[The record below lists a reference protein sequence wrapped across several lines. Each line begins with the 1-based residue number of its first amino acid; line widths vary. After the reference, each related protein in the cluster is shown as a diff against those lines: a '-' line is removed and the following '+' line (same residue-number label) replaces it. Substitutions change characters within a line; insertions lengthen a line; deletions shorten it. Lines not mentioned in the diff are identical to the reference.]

1 MQQIEEIILLVEKI
15 ILLVEKIILLVS
27 LLDLEGI
34 IIGFADVAWGP
45 WLLVLLL
52 GGGAFFLCYS
62 RFLPFRFIRHAI
74 DILRGKFDD
83 PSDPG
88 DISHFAALSSALAAT
103 IGVGNIAGVAVAV
116 TTGGPGAIFWMWLSA
131 VVGMA
136 TKFFTCTLAIMYR
149 GTDSRGTTQGGPMYT
164 IVEGLGKK
172 WRPLGVFFCVVALIG
187 ALPAFQV
194 NQLVQILRDV
204 IFVPNGW
211 GGESH
216 FTFNLVAGI
225 IIAGSV
231 ALIIFG
237 GILRIG
243 TVASKLVP
251 GMLLL
256 YMAAAVW
263 ILGVNYANIPKCL
276 WLIITDAF
284 SGKAVAGGAIGAV
297 ITIGIRGIGPI
308 RFYPSAIGAVIM
320 TGIRRAAYS
329 NEAGIGTAALAH
341 GAAKTTEPVREGLIA
356 MLGPAIDTLVI
367 CTITALI
374 ILTTGVWQSTELNS
388 EADSTVIGITLTA
401 MAFGKAM
408 PGIGPYLLTL
418 CAVCFSTSTMFA
430 YSYYGAKCMGFLIG
444 AERQHIYN
452 YFYVAMLVVAAVIS
466 LDTAI
471 SLIDG
476 AFALM
481 AIPTMISTLRLAPK
495 VMQATRTYFDQYK
508 DIIKS

>member
-1 MQQIEEIILLVEKI
+1 MQQIEK
-15 ILLVEKIILLVS
+15 
-27 LLDLEGI
+27 I

-62 RFLPFRFIRHAI
+62 RFLPFRFIRHGV
-74 DILRGKFDD
+74 DILRGKYDD

-116 TTGGPGAIFWMWLSA
+116 TVGGPGAIFWMWLSA

-136 TKFFTCTLAIMYR
+136 TKYFTCTLAIMYR
-149 GTDSRGTTQGGPMYT
+149 GTDSRGTTQGGPMYA

-172 WRPLGVFFCVVALIG
+172 WKPLGAFFCVAALIG

-204 IFVPNGW
+204 VFIPNGW
-211 GGESH
+211 IGESH
-216 FTFNLVAGI
+216 FTFNLIAGI
-225 IIAGSV
+225 IIAGLV

-251 GMLLL
+251 GMLIL
-256 YMAAAVW
+256 YLAAAVW
-263 ILGVNYANIPKCL
+263 ILIVNYANIPKSL

-284 SGKAVAGGAIGAV
+284 SGDAVAGG
-297 ITIGIRGIGPI
+297 
-308 RFYPSAIGAVIM
+308 AIGAVIM
-320 TGIRRAAYS
+320 TGIRRAAFS

-356 MLGPAIDTLVI
+356 MLGPAIDTLIV

-374 ILTTGVWQSTELNS
+374 ILTSGVWQTTEAN
-388 EADSTVIGITLTA
+388 GITLTV
-401 MAFGKAM
+401 MAFNKAM

-418 CAVCFSTSTMFA
+418 CVICFSTSTMFA

-452 YFYVAMLVVAAVIS
+452 YFYVALMVVAAVVS
-466 LDTAI
+466 LDAAI

-481 AIPTMISTLRLAPK
+481 AIPTMISTILLAPK

-508 DIIKS
+508 DIVRS

>member
-1 MQQIEEIILLVEKI
+1 MQQIEK
-15 ILLVEKIILLVS
+15 
-27 LLDLEGI
+27 I

-45 WLLVLLL
+45 WLLVLLI

-62 RFLPFRFIRHAI
+62 RFLPFRFFKHAVN
-74 DILRGKFDD
+74 ILRGKYDD
-83 PSDPG
+83 PNDPG

-116 TTGGPGAIFWMWLSA
+116 KVGGPGAIFWMWLSA

-136 TKFFTCTLAIMYR
+136 TKFFTCSLAVMYR
-149 GTDSRGTTQGGPMYT
+149 GTDSRGATQGGPMYT
-164 IVEGLGKK
+164 IVEGLGRK
-172 WRPLGVFFCVVALIG
+172 WKPLAAFFCVAALIG

-211 GGESH
+211 VGESH
-216 FTFNLVAGI
+216 FTFDLIAGI
-225 IIAGSV
+225 VIAGSV

-237 GILRIG
+237 GIIRIG
-243 TVASKLVP
+243 TVASRLVP
-251 GMLLL
+251 GMLIL

-263 ILGVNYANIPKCL
+263 ILAMNYANIPKSL

-284 SGKAVAGGAIGAV
+284 SGQAVAGG
-297 ITIGIRGIGPI
+297 
-308 RFYPSAIGAVIM
+308 AIGAVIM

-356 MLGPAIDTLVI
+356 MLGPAIDTLIV

-374 ILTTGVWQSTELNS
+374 ILTTGVWESA
-388 EADSTVIGITLTA
+388 EANGITLTV
-401 MAFGKAM
+401 MAFNKAM

-418 CAVCFSTSTMFA
+418 CVLCFSTSTMFA

-452 YFYVAMLVVAAVIS
+452 YFYVALMVVAAVVS
-466 LDTAI
+466 LDAAI
-471 SLIDG
+471 GLIDG

-481 AIPTMISTLRLAPK
+481 AIPTMISTLLLAPR
-495 VMQATRTYFDQYK
+495 VMRATRTYFTEYR

>member
-1 MQQIEEIILLVEKI
+1 MQQIEKIL
-15 ILLVEKIILLVS
+15 
-27 LLDLEGI
+27 
-34 IIGFADVAWGP
+34 IGFGNVTWGP
-45 WLLVLLL
+45 WLLVLLI

-62 RFLPFRFIRHAI
+62 RFLPFRFIGHAI
-74 DILRGKFDD
+74 NILRGKYDD

-116 TTGGPGAIFWMWLSA
+116 TVGGPGAIFWMWLSA
-131 VVGMA
+131 IVGMA
-136 TKFFTCTLAIMYR
+136 TKFFTCSLAIMYR
-149 GTDSRGTTQGGPMYT
+149 GTDSRGDPQGGPMYA
-164 IVEGLGKK
+164 IVEGLGQK
-172 WRPLGVFFCVVALIG
+172 WKPLGMFFCIAALIG

-194 NQLVQILRDV
+194 NQLVQIIRDV

-211 GGESH
+211 VGESH
-216 FTFNLVAGI
+216 FTFDLIAGI

-251 GMLLL
+251 GMLIL

-263 ILGVNYANIPKCL
+263 ILAINYASIPKCL

-284 SGKAVAGGAIGAV
+284 SGQAVAGG
-297 ITIGIRGIGPI
+297 
-308 RFYPSAIGAVIM
+308 AIGAVIM

-356 MLGPAIDTLVI
+356 MLGPAIDTLIV

-374 ILTTGVWQSTELNS
+374 ILTSGVWQSD
-388 EADSTVIGITLTA
+388 EASGITMTV
-401 MAFGKAM
+401 MAFDQAM

-418 CAVCFSTSTMFA
+418 CVLCFSTSTMFA

-452 YFYVAMLVVAAVIS
+452 YFYVALMVVAAVVS
-466 LDTAI
+466 LDAAI
-471 SLIDG
+471 GLIDG

-481 AIPTMISTLRLAPK
+481 AIPTMISTLLLAPK
-495 VMQATRTYFDQYK
+495 VMQATRTYFDRYK
-508 DIIKS
+508 DIIRS

>member
-1 MQQIEEIILLVEKI
+1 MQQIEKIL
-15 ILLVEKIILLVS
+15 
-27 LLDLEGI
+27 
-34 IIGFADVAWGP
+34 IGFGNVTWGP

-62 RFLPFRFIRHAI
+62 RFLPFRYIRHAI
-74 DILRGKFDD
+74 NILRGKYDD

-116 TTGGPGAIFWMWLSA
+116 TVGGPGAIFWMWLSA
-131 VVGMA
+131 IVGMA
-136 TKFFTCTLAIMYR
+136 TKFFTCSLAIMYR
-149 GTDSRGTTQGGPMYT
+149 GTDSRGDPQGGPMYA

-172 WRPLGVFFCVVALIG
+172 WKPLGVFFCVAALIG

-194 NQLVQILRDV
+194 NQLVQIIRDV

-211 GGESH
+211 VGESH
-216 FTFNLVAGI
+216 FTFDLIAGI

-251 GMLLL
+251 GMLIL
-256 YMAAAVW
+256 YMAAAAW
-263 ILGVNYANIPKCL
+263 ILAVNYASIPKCL

-284 SGKAVAGGAIGAV
+284 SGQAVAGGAIGAV
-297 ITIGIRGIGPI
+297 I
-308 RFYPSAIGAVIM
+308 M
-320 TGIRRAAYS
+320 TGVRRAAYS

-356 MLGPAIDTLVI
+356 MLGPAIDTLIV

-374 ILTTGVWQSTELNS
+374 ILTTGVWQSS
-388 EADSTVIGITLTA
+388 EANGITLTV
-401 MAFGKAM
+401 MAFNKAM

-418 CAVCFSTSTMFA
+418 CVVCFSTSTMFA

-452 YFYVAMLVVAAVIS
+452 YFYVALMVVAAVVS
-466 LDTAI
+466 LDAAI
-471 SLIDG
+471 GLIDG

-481 AIPTMISTLRLAPK
+481 AIPTMISTLLLAPK
-495 VMQATRTYFDQYK
+495 VMQATRTYFDRYS
-508 DIIKS
+508 DIVRS

>member
-1 MQQIEEIILLVEKI
+1 MQQIEK
-15 ILLVEKIILLVS
+15 
-27 LLDLEGI
+27 I

-74 DILRGKFDD
+74 HILRGKYDD

-116 TTGGPGAIFWMWLSA
+116 TVGGPGAIFWMWLSA

-136 TKFFTCTLAIMYR
+136 TKYFTCTLAIMYR
-149 GTDSRGTTQGGPMYT
+149 GTDSRGTTQGGPMYA

-172 WRPLGVFFCVVALIG
+172 WKPLGAFFCVAALIG

-204 IFVPNGW
+204 VFIPNGW
-211 GGESH
+211 IGESH
-216 FTFNLVAGI
+216 FTFNLIAGI
-225 IIAGSV
+225 IIAGLV

-251 GMLLL
+251 GMLIL
-256 YMAAAVW
+256 YLAAAVW
-263 ILGVNYANIPKCL
+263 ILIVNYANIPKSL

-284 SGKAVAGGAIGAV
+284 SGQAVTGG
-297 ITIGIRGIGPI
+297 
-308 RFYPSAIGAVIM
+308 AIGAVIM

-356 MLGPAIDTLVI
+356 MLGPAIDTLIV

-374 ILTTGVWQSTELNS
+374 ILTSGVWQTTEAN
-388 EADSTVIGITLTA
+388 GITLTV
-401 MAFGKAM
+401 MAFNKAM

-418 CAVCFSTSTMFA
+418 CVICFSTSTMFA

-452 YFYVAMLVVAAVIS
+452 YFYVALMVVAAVVS
-466 LDTAI
+466 LDAAI

-481 AIPTMISTLRLAPK
+481 AIPTMISTLLLAPK

-508 DIIKS
+508 DAIES

>member
-1 MQQIEEIILLVEKI
+1 MQQLEKI
-15 ILLVEKIILLVS
+15 LIDFGNVT
-27 LLDLEGI
+27 
-34 IIGFADVAWGP
+34 WGP

-62 RFLPFRFIRHAI
+62 RFLPFRYIRHAV
-74 DILRGKFDD
+74 DILRGKYDD

-116 TTGGPGAIFWMWLSA
+116 KVGGPGAIFWMWLSA

-149 GTDSRGTTQGGPMYT
+149 GTDSRGTPQGGPMYS
-164 IVEGLGKK
+164 IVEGLGQK
-172 WRPLGVFFCVVALIG
+172 WRPLGTFFCVAALIG

-194 NQLVQILRDV
+194 NQLVQIVRDV

-211 GGESH
+211 VGESH
-216 FTFNLVAGI
+216 FTFDLIAGI

-243 TVASKLVP
+243 TVASRLVP
-251 GMLLL
+251 GMLVL

-263 ILGVNYANIPKCL
+263 ILAVNYANIPKCL

-284 SGKAVAGGAIGAV
+284 SGQAVAGG
-297 ITIGIRGIGPI
+297 
-308 RFYPSAIGAVIM
+308 AIGAVIM

-356 MLGPAIDTLVI
+356 MLGPAIDTLIV
-367 CTITALI
+367 CTVTALI
-374 ILTTGVWQSTELNS
+374 ILTSGVWQSTEAN
-388 EADSTVIGITLTA
+388 GITLTV
-401 MAFGKAM
+401 MAFNKAM

-418 CAVCFSTSTMFA
+418 CVLCFSTSTMFT

-452 YFYVAMLVVAAVIS
+452 YFYVALMVVAAVVS
-466 LDTAI
+466 LDAAI

-481 AIPTMISTLRLAPK
+481 AIPTMISTILLAPK
-495 VMQATRTYFDQYK
+495 VMQATRTYLDQYK
-508 DIIKS
+508 NIIKP

>member
-1 MQQIEEIILLVEKI
+1 MQWIEKI
-15 ILLVEKIILLVS
+15 L
-27 LLDLEGI
+27 
-34 IIGFADVAWGP
+34 IGFGDVTWGP

-62 RFLPFRFIRHAI
+62 RFLPFRYIRHAI
-74 DILRGKFDD
+74 NILRGKYDD

-116 TTGGPGAIFWMWLSA
+116 TVGGPGAIFWMWLSA
-131 VVGMA
+131 IVGMA
-136 TKFFTCTLAIMYR
+136 TKFFTCSLAIMYR
-149 GTDSRGTTQGGPMYT
+149 GTDSRGDPQGGPMYA

-172 WRPLGVFFCVVALIG
+172 WRPLGVFFCVAALVG

-194 NQLVQILRDV
+194 NQLVQIIRDV

-211 GGESH
+211 VGESH
-216 FTFNLVAGI
+216 FAFDLIAGI

-251 GMLLL
+251 GMLIL
-256 YMAAAVW
+256 YMAAAAW
-263 ILGVNYANIPKCL
+263 ILAVNYASIPKCL

-284 SGKAVAGGAIGAV
+284 SGQAVAGGAIGAV
-297 ITIGIRGIGPI
+297 I
-308 RFYPSAIGAVIM
+308 M
-320 TGIRRAAYS
+320 TGVRRAAYS

-356 MLGPAIDTLVI
+356 MLGPAIDTLIV

-374 ILTTGVWQSTELNS
+374 ILTTGVWQSS
-388 EADSTVIGITLTA
+388 EANGITLTV
-401 MAFGKAM
+401 MAFNKAM

-418 CAVCFSTSTMFA
+418 CVVCFSTSTMFA

-452 YFYVAMLVVAAVIS
+452 YFYVALMVVAAVVS
-466 LDTAI
+466 LDAAI
-471 SLIDG
+471 GLIDG

-481 AIPTMISTLRLAPK
+481 AIPTMISTLLLAPK
-495 VMQATRTYFDQYK
+495 VMAATRTYFDQYK

>member
-1 MQQIEEIILLVEKI
+1 MQQIEK
-15 ILLVEKIILLVS
+15 
-27 LLDLEGI
+27 I
-34 IIGFADVAWGP
+34 IIGFADVTWGP

-74 DILRGKFDD
+74 DILRGKYDD
-83 PSDPG
+83 AGDPG

-116 TTGGPGAIFWMWLSA
+116 KVGGPGAIFWMWLSA

-149 GTDSRGTTQGGPMYT
+149 GTDSRGTVQGGPMYA
-164 IVEGLGKK
+164 IVEGLGQK
-172 WRPLGVFFCVVALIG
+172 WKPLGAFFCVAALIG

-211 GGESH
+211 VGESH
-216 FTFNLVAGI
+216 FTFNLIAGI

-251 GMLLL
+251 GMLIL
-256 YMAAAVW
+256 YLAAAVW
-263 ILGVNYANIPKCL
+263 ILAVNYANIPKCL

-284 SGKAVAGGAIGAV
+284 SGQAVAGG
-297 ITIGIRGIGPI
+297 
-308 RFYPSAIGAVIM
+308 AIGAVIM

-356 MLGPAIDTLVI
+356 MLGPAIDTLIV

-374 ILTTGVWQSTELNS
+374 ILTSGVWQTA
-388 EADSTVIGITLTA
+388 EANGITLTV
-401 MAFGKAM
+401 MAFNKAM

-418 CAVCFSTSTMFA
+418 CVLCFSTSTMFA

-452 YFYVAMLVVAAVIS
+452 YFYVALMVVAAVVS
-466 LDTAI
+466 LDAAI

-481 AIPTMISTLRLAPK
+481 AIPTMISTLLLAPK
-495 VMQATRTYFDQYK
+495 VMQATRTYFDQYR

>member
-1 MQQIEEIILLVEKI
+1 MQWIEKI
-15 ILLVEKIILLVS
+15 L
-27 LLDLEGI
+27 
-34 IIGFADVAWGP
+34 IGFGDVTWGP

-62 RFLPFRFIRHAI
+62 RFLPFRYIRHAI
-74 DILRGKFDD
+74 NILRGKYDD

-116 TTGGPGAIFWMWLSA
+116 TVGGPGAIFWMWLSA
-131 VVGMA
+131 IVGMA
-136 TKFFTCTLAIMYR
+136 TKFFTCSLAIMYR
-149 GTDSRGTTQGGPMYT
+149 GTDSRGDPQGGPMYA

-172 WRPLGVFFCVVALIG
+172 WRPLGVFFCIAALVG

-194 NQLVQILRDV
+194 NQLVQIIRDV

-211 GGESH
+211 VGESH
-216 FTFNLVAGI
+216 FTFDLIAGI

-251 GMLLL
+251 GMLIL
-256 YMAAAVW
+256 YMAAAAW
-263 ILGVNYANIPKCL
+263 ILAVNYASIPKCL

-284 SGKAVAGGAIGAV
+284 SGQAVAGGAIGAV
-297 ITIGIRGIGPI
+297 I
-308 RFYPSAIGAVIM
+308 M
-320 TGIRRAAYS
+320 TGVRRAAYS

-341 GAAKTTEPVREGLIA
+341 GAAKTTEPIREGLIA
-356 MLGPAIDTLVI
+356 MLGPAIDTLIV

-374 ILTTGVWQSTELNS
+374 ILTTGVWQSA
-388 EADSTVIGITLTA
+388 EANGITLTV
-401 MAFGKAM
+401 MAFNKAM

-418 CAVCFSTSTMFA
+418 CVICFSTSTMFA

-452 YFYVAMLVVAAVIS
+452 YFYVVLMVVAAVVS
-466 LDTAI
+466 LDAAI
-471 SLIDG
+471 GLIDG

-481 AIPTMISTLRLAPK
+481 AIPTMISTLLLAPK
-495 VMQATRTYFDQYK
+495 VMEATRTYFDQYK

>member
-1 MQQIEEIILLVEKI
+1 MQWIEKI
-15 ILLVEKIILLVS
+15 LIDFGNVT
-27 LLDLEGI
+27 
-34 IIGFADVAWGP
+34 WGP

-74 DILRGKFDD
+74 DILRGKYDD
-83 PSDPG
+83 ASDPG

-116 TTGGPGAIFWMWLSA
+116 TVGGPGAIFWMWLSA
-131 VVGMA
+131 IVGMA

-149 GTDSRGTTQGGPMYT
+149 GTDSRGATQGGPMYA
-164 IVEGLGKK
+164 IVEGLGQK
-172 WRPLGVFFCVVALIG
+172 WRPLGAFFCVAALIG

-194 NQLVQILRDV
+194 NQLVQIVRDV

-211 GGESH
+211 VGESH
-216 FTFNLVAGI
+216 FTFDLIAGI

-251 GMLLL
+251 GMLVL
-256 YMAAAVW
+256 YMAAALW
-263 ILGVNYANIPKCL
+263 ILAVNYANIPKCL

-284 SGKAVAGGAIGAV
+284 SGEAVAGG
-297 ITIGIRGIGPI
+297 
-308 RFYPSAIGAVIM
+308 AIGAVIM

-356 MLGPAIDTLVI
+356 MLGPAIDTLIV

-374 ILTTGVWQSTELNS
+374 ILTSGVWQSS
-388 EADSTVIGITLTA
+388 EANGITLTV
-401 MAFGKAM
+401 MAFNKAM

-418 CAVCFSTSTMFA
+418 CVLCFSTSTMFA

-452 YFYVAMLVVAAVIS
+452 YFYVALMVVAAVVS
-466 LDTAI
+466 LDAAI

-481 AIPTMISTLRLAPK
+481 AIPTMISTLLLSPR

-508 DIIKS
+508 DIIRK

>member
-1 MQQIEEIILLVEKI
+1 MQQIEK
-15 ILLVEKIILLVS
+15 
-27 LLDLEGI
+27 I

-74 DILRGKFDD
+74 DILRGKYDD

-116 TTGGPGAIFWMWLSA
+116 KVGGPGAIFWMWLSA

-149 GTDSRGTTQGGPMYT
+149 GTDSRGTTQGGPMYA

-172 WRPLGVFFCVVALIG
+172 WKPLGAFFCVAALIG

-194 NQLVQILRDV
+194 NQLVQIVRDV

-211 GGESH
+211 VGESH
-216 FTFNLVAGI
+216 FTFDLIAGI

-251 GMLLL
+251 GMLIL
-256 YMAAAVW
+256 YLATAVW
-263 ILGVNYANIPKCL
+263 ILAVNYADIPKYL

-284 SGKAVAGGAIGAV
+284 SGQAVAGGAV
-297 ITIGIRGIGPI
+297 
-308 RFYPSAIGAVIM
+308 GAVIM

-356 MLGPAIDTLVI
+356 MLGPAIDTLIV

-374 ILTTGVWQSTELNS
+374 ILTSGVWQSA
-388 EADSTVIGITLTA
+388 EANGITLTV
-401 MAFGKAM
+401 MAFNKAM

-418 CAVCFSTSTMFA
+418 CVLCFSTSTMFA

-452 YFYVAMLVVAAVIS
+452 YFYVALMVVAAVVS
-466 LDTAI
+466 LDAAI

-481 AIPTMISTLRLAPK
+481 AIPTMISTILLAPK

-508 DIIKS
+508 DIIKP

>member
-1 MQQIEEIILLVEKI
+1 MQWIEKI
-15 ILLVEKIILLVS
+15 LIDFGNVT
-27 LLDLEGI
+27 
-34 IIGFADVAWGP
+34 WGP

-62 RFLPFRFIRHAI
+62 RFLPFRYIRHAI
-74 DILRGKFDD
+74 DILRGKYDD

-116 TTGGPGAIFWMWLSA
+116 TVGGPGAIFWMWLSA
-131 VVGMA
+131 IVGMA

-149 GTDSRGTTQGGPMYT
+149 GTDSRGAAQGGPMYA
-164 IVEGLGKK
+164 IVEGLGQK
-172 WRPLGVFFCVVALIG
+172 WRPLGAFFCVAALIG

-194 NQLVQILRDV
+194 NQLVQIVRDV

-211 GGESH
+211 VGESH
-216 FTFNLVAGI
+216 FTFDLIAGI

-251 GMLLL
+251 GMLVL
-256 YMAAAVW
+256 YLAAALW
-263 ILGVNYANIPKCL
+263 ILAVNYANIPKCL

-284 SGKAVAGGAIGAV
+284 SGQAVAGG
-297 ITIGIRGIGPI
+297 
-308 RFYPSAIGAVIM
+308 AIGAVIM

-341 GAAKTTEPVREGLIA
+341 GAAKTNEPVREGLIA
-356 MLGPAIDTLVI
+356 MLGPAIDTLIV

-374 ILTTGVWQSTELNS
+374 ILTSGVWQSS
-388 EADSTVIGITLTA
+388 EANGITLTV
-401 MAFGKAM
+401 MAFNKAM

-418 CAVCFSTSTMFA
+418 CVLCFSTSTMFA
-430 YSYYGAKCMGFLIG
+430 YSYSGAKCMGFLIG

-452 YFYVAMLVVAAVIS
+452 YFYVVLMVVAAVVS
-466 LDTAI
+466 LDAAI

-481 AIPTMISTLRLAPK
+481 AIPTMISTILLSPK
-495 VMQATRTYFDQYK
+495 VMQATRTYLDQYK
-508 DIIKS
+508 SIIKS

>member
-1 MQQIEEIILLVEKI
+1 MQWIEKI
-15 ILLVEKIILLVS
+15 L
-27 LLDLEGI
+27 
-34 IIGFADVAWGP
+34 IGFGDVTWGP

-52 GGGAFFLCYS
+52 GGGTFFLCYS
-62 RFLPFRFIRHAI
+62 RFLPFRYIRHAI
-74 DILRGKFDD
+74 NILRGKYDD

-116 TTGGPGAIFWMWLSA
+116 TVGGPGAIFWMWLSA
-131 VVGMA
+131 IVGMA
-136 TKFFTCTLAIMYR
+136 TKFFTCSLAIMYR
-149 GTDSRGTTQGGPMYT
+149 GTDSRGNPQGGPMYA

-172 WRPLGVFFCVVALIG
+172 WRPLGVFFCIAALVG

-194 NQLVQILRDV
+194 NQLVQIIRDV

-211 GGESH
+211 VGESH
-216 FTFNLVAGI
+216 FTFDLIAGI

-251 GMLLL
+251 GMLIL
-256 YMAAAVW
+256 YMAAAAW

-276 WLIITDAF
+276 WLIIRDAF
-284 SGKAVAGGAIGAV
+284 SGQAVAGGAIGAV
-297 ITIGIRGIGPI
+297 I
-308 RFYPSAIGAVIM
+308 M
-320 TGIRRAAYS
+320 TGVRRAAYS

-341 GAAKTTEPVREGLIA
+341 GAAKTTEPIREGLIA
-356 MLGPAIDTLVI
+356 MLGPAIDTLIV

-374 ILTTGVWQSTELNS
+374 ILTTGVWQSTEAN
-388 EADSTVIGITLTA
+388 GITLTV
-401 MAFGKAM
+401 MAFNKAM

-418 CAVCFSTSTMFA
+418 CVVCFSTSTMFA

-452 YFYVAMLVVAAVIS
+452 YFYVVLMVVAAVVS
-466 LDTAI
+466 LDAAI
-471 SLIDG
+471 GLIDG

-481 AIPTMISTLRLAPK
+481 AIPTMISTLLLAPK
-495 VMQATRTYFDQYK
+495 VMEATRTYFDQYK

>member
-1 MQQIEEIILLVEKI
+1 MQQIEK
-15 ILLVEKIILLVS
+15 
-27 LLDLEGI
+27 I
-34 IIGFADVAWGP
+34 IIGFADVTWGP

-74 DILRGKFDD
+74 HILRGKYDD
-83 PSDPG
+83 ANDPG

-116 TTGGPGAIFWMWLSA
+116 TVGGPGAIFWMWLSA

-149 GTDSRGTTQGGPMYT
+149 GTDSRGTTQGGPMYA

-172 WRPLGVFFCVVALIG
+172 WKPLGVFFCVAGLIG

-204 IFVPNGW
+204 IFIPNGW
-211 GGESH
+211 IGESH
-216 FTFNLVAGI
+216 GTFNLIAGI
-225 IIAGSV
+225 VIAGIV

-251 GMLLL
+251 GMLVL

-263 ILGVNYANIPKCL
+263 ILAVNYANIPKCL

-284 SGKAVAGGAIGAV
+284 SGKAAAGG
-297 ITIGIRGIGPI
+297 
-308 RFYPSAIGAVIM
+308 AIGAVIM

-356 MLGPAIDTLVI
+356 MLGPAIDTLIV
-367 CTITALI
+367 CTVTALI
-374 ILTTGVWQSTELNS
+374 ILTSGVWQTTEAN
-388 EADSTVIGITLTA
+388 GITLTV
-401 MAFGKAM
+401 MAFNKAM
-408 PGIGPYLLTL
+408 PGFGPYLLTL
-418 CAVCFSTSTMFA
+418 CVVCFSTSTMFA

-452 YFYVAMLVVAAVIS
+452 YFYVALMVVAAVVS
-466 LDTAI
+466 LDAAI

-481 AIPTMISTLRLAPK
+481 AIPTMISTLLLAPK
-495 VMQATRTYFDQYK
+495 VMQATRTYFEQYK
-508 DIIKS
+508 DIIRS

>member
-1 MQQIEEIILLVEKI
+1 MQQIEKIL
-15 ILLVEKIILLVS
+15 
-27 LLDLEGI
+27 
-34 IIGFADVAWGP
+34 IGFGNVTWGP

-62 RFLPFRFIRHAI
+62 RFLPFRFIGHAI
-74 DILRGKFDD
+74 NILRGKYDD

-116 TTGGPGAIFWMWLSA
+116 KVGGPGAIFWMWLSA

-136 TKFFTCTLAIMYR
+136 TKFFTCTLAVMYR
-149 GTDSRGTTQGGPMYT
+149 GTDSRGDTQGGPMYAL
-164 IVEGLGKK
+164 VEGLGQK
-172 WRPLGVFFCVVALIG
+172 WKPLGVFFCVAALIG

-211 GGESH
+211 VGEAH
-216 FTFNLVAGI
+216 FTFDLIAGI
-225 IIAGSV
+225 VIAGLV

-243 TVASKLVP
+243 TVASRLVP
-251 GMLLL
+251 GMLIL
-256 YMAAAVW
+256 YLAAAVW
-263 ILGVNYANIPKCL
+263 ILAINYSNIPGCL

-284 SGKAVAGGAIGAV
+284 SGQAVAGG
-297 ITIGIRGIGPI
+297 
-308 RFYPSAIGAVIM
+308 AIGAVIM

-356 MLGPAIDTLVI
+356 MLGPAIDTLIV

-374 ILTTGVWQSTELNS
+374 ILTSGVWQSE
-388 EADSTVIGITLTA
+388 EASGITMTV
-401 MAFGKAM
+401 MAFDQAM

-418 CAVCFSTSTMFA
+418 CVLCFSTSTMFA

-452 YFYVAMLVVAAVIS
+452 YFYVALMVVAAVVS
-466 LDTAI
+466 LDAAI
-471 SLIDG
+471 GLIDG

-481 AIPTMISTLRLAPK
+481 AIPTMISTLLLAPK
-495 VMQATRTYFDQYK
+495 VMQATRTYFDRYR
-508 DIIKS
+508 DIIGS

>member
-1 MQQIEEIILLVEKI
+1 MQQIEK
-15 ILLVEKIILLVS
+15 
-27 LLDLEGI
+27 I

-62 RFLPFRFIRHAI
+62 RFLPFRFIRHAV
-74 DILRGKFDD
+74 DILRGKYDD

-116 TTGGPGAIFWMWLSA
+116 TVGGPGAIFWMWLSA

-136 TKFFTCTLAIMYR
+136 TKYFTCTLAIMYR

-164 IVEGLGKK
+164 IVEGLGKTWK
-172 WRPLGVFFCVVALIG
+172 PLGTFFCVAALIG

-204 IFVPNGW
+204 VFIPNGW
-211 GGESH
+211 IGESH
-216 FTFNLVAGI
+216 FTFNLIAGI
-225 IIAGSV
+225 VIAGLV

-251 GMLLL
+251 GMLVL
-256 YMAAAVW
+256 YLAAAVW
-263 ILGVNYANIPKCL
+263 ILIVNYANIPGSL

-284 SGKAVAGGAIGAV
+284 SGQAVTGG
-297 ITIGIRGIGPI
+297 
-308 RFYPSAIGAVIM
+308 AIGAVIM

-356 MLGPAIDTLVI
+356 MLGPAIDTLIV

-374 ILTTGVWQSTELNS
+374 ILTSGVWQTTEAN
-388 EADSTVIGITLTA
+388 GITLTV
-401 MAFGKAM
+401 MAFNKAM

-418 CAVCFSTSTMFA
+418 CVVCFSTSTMFA

-452 YFYVAMLVVAAVIS
+452 YFYVALMVVAAVVS
-466 LDTAI
+466 LDAAI
-471 SLIDG
+471 ALIDG

-481 AIPTMISTLRLAPK
+481 AIPTMISTLLLAPK

>member
-1 MQQIEEIILLVEKI
+1 MQQIEKIL
-15 ILLVEKIILLVS
+15 
-27 LLDLEGI
+27 
-34 IIGFADVAWGP
+34 IGFGDVTWGP

-62 RFLPFRFIRHAI
+62 RFLPFRYIRHAI
-74 DILRGKFDD
+74 NILRGKYDD

-116 TTGGPGAIFWMWLSA
+116 TVGGPGAIFWMWLSA
-131 VVGMA
+131 IVGMA
-136 TKFFTCTLAIMYR
+136 TKFFTCSLAIMYR
-149 GTDSRGTTQGGPMYT
+149 GTDSRGDPQGGPMYT
-164 IVEGLGKK
+164 IVEGLGQK
-172 WRPLGVFFCVVALIG
+172 WKPLGVFFCIAALIG

-194 NQLVQILRDV
+194 NQLVQIIRDV

-211 GGESH
+211 VGESH
-216 FTFNLVAGI
+216 FTFDLIAGI

-251 GMLLL
+251 GMLIL

-263 ILGVNYANIPKCL
+263 ILAINYASIPKCL

-284 SGKAVAGGAIGAV
+284 SGQAVAGGAIGAV
-297 ITIGIRGIGPI
+297 I
-308 RFYPSAIGAVIM
+308 M
-320 TGIRRAAYS
+320 TGVRRAAYS

-356 MLGPAIDTLVI
+356 MLGPAIDTLIV

-374 ILTTGVWQSTELNS
+374 ILTTGVWQSS
-388 EADSTVIGITLTA
+388 EANGITLTV
-401 MAFGKAM
+401 MAFNKAM

-418 CAVCFSTSTMFA
+418 CVVCFSTSTMFA

-452 YFYVAMLVVAAVIS
+452 YFYVALMVMAAVVS
-466 LDTAI
+466 LDAAI
-471 SLIDG
+471 ALIDG

-481 AIPTMISTLRLAPK
+481 AIPTMISTLLLAPR
-495 VMQATRTYFDQYK
+495 VMQATRTYFDQYR

>member
-1 MQQIEEIILLVEKI
+1 MQQLEKI
-15 ILLVEKIILLVS
+15 LIDFGNVT
-27 LLDLEGI
+27 
-34 IIGFADVAWGP
+34 WGP

-62 RFLPFRFIRHAI
+62 RFLPFRYIKHAVN
-74 DILRGKFDD
+74 ILRGKYDD

-116 TTGGPGAIFWMWLSA
+116 KVGGPGAIFWMWLSA

-149 GTDSRGTTQGGPMYT
+149 GTDSRGTPQGGPMYS
-164 IVEGLGKK
+164 IVEGLGQK
-172 WRPLGVFFCVVALIG
+172 WRPLGAFFCVAALIG

-194 NQLVQILRDV
+194 NQLVQIVRDV

-211 GGESH
+211 VGESH
-216 FTFNLVAGI
+216 FTFDLIAGI

-251 GMLLL
+251 GMLIL

-263 ILGVNYANIPKCL
+263 ILAVNYANIPKCL

-284 SGKAVAGGAIGAV
+284 SGQAVAGG
-297 ITIGIRGIGPI
+297 
-308 RFYPSAIGAVIM
+308 AIGAVIM

-356 MLGPAIDTLVI
+356 MLGPAIDTLIV
-367 CTITALI
+367 CTVTALI
-374 ILTTGVWQSTELNS
+374 ILTSGVWQSTEAN
-388 EADSTVIGITLTA
+388 GITLTV
-401 MAFGKAM
+401 MAFNKAM

-418 CAVCFSTSTMFA
+418 CVLCFSTSTMFA

-452 YFYVAMLVVAAVIS
+452 YFYVALMVVAAVVS
-466 LDTAI
+466 LDAAI

-481 AIPTMISTLRLAPK
+481 AIPTMISTILLAPK
-495 VMQATRTYFDQYK
+495 VMQATRTYLDQYK
-508 DIIKS
+508 KIIKP

>member
-1 MQQIEEIILLVEKI
+1 MQQLEKI
-15 ILLVEKIILLVS
+15 LIDFGNVT
-27 LLDLEGI
+27 
-34 IIGFADVAWGP
+34 WGP

-62 RFLPFRFIRHAI
+62 RFLPFRYIRHAV
-74 DILRGKFDD
+74 DILRGKYDD

-116 TTGGPGAIFWMWLSA
+116 KVGGPGAIFWMWLSA

-149 GTDSRGTTQGGPMYT
+149 GTDSRGTPQGGPMYS
-164 IVEGLGKK
+164 IVEGLGQK
-172 WRPLGVFFCVVALIG
+172 WRPLGAFFCVAALIG

-194 NQLVQILRDV
+194 NQLVQIVRDV

-211 GGESH
+211 VGESH
-216 FTFNLVAGI
+216 FTFDLIAGI

-251 GMLLL
+251 GMLVL

-263 ILGVNYANIPKCL
+263 ILAVNYANIPKCL

-284 SGKAVAGGAIGAV
+284 SGQAVAGG
-297 ITIGIRGIGPI
+297 
-308 RFYPSAIGAVIM
+308 AIGAVIM

-356 MLGPAIDTLVI
+356 MLGPAIDTLIV
-367 CTITALI
+367 CTVTALI
-374 ILTTGVWQSTELNS
+374 ILTSGVWQSTEAN
-388 EADSTVIGITLTA
+388 GITLTV
-401 MAFGKAM
+401 MAFNKAM

-418 CAVCFSTSTMFA
+418 CVLCFSTSTMFA
-430 YSYYGAKCMGFLIG
+430 YSYYGTKCMGFLIG

-452 YFYVAMLVVAAVIS
+452 YFYVALMVVAAVVS
-466 LDTAI
+466 LDAAI

-481 AIPTMISTLRLAPK
+481 AIPTMISTILLAPK
-495 VMQATRTYFDQYK
+495 VIQATRTYLDQYK
-508 DIIKS
+508 DVIKP

>member
-1 MQQIEEIILLVEKI
+1 MQQIEK
-15 ILLVEKIILLVS
+15 
-27 LLDLEGI
+27 I

-62 RFLPFRFIRHAI
+62 RFLPFRFIRHGV
-74 DILRGKFDD
+74 DILRGKYDD

-116 TTGGPGAIFWMWLSA
+116 TVGGPGAIFWMWLSA
-131 VVGMA
+131 IVGMA

-149 GTDSRGTTQGGPMYT
+149 GADSRDTAQGGPMYT

-172 WRPLGVFFCVVALIG
+172 WRPLGAFFCVAALIG

-211 GGESH
+211 VGESH
-216 FTFNLVAGI
+216 FTFDLIVGI
-225 IIAGSV
+225 IIAGLV
-231 ALIIFG
+231 GLIIFG
-237 GILRIG
+237 GIIRIG

-284 SGKAVAGGAIGAV
+284 SGEAAAGG
-297 ITIGIRGIGPI
+297 
-308 RFYPSAIGAVIM
+308 AIGAVIM

-356 MLGPAIDTLVI
+356 MLGPAIDTLIV
-367 CTITALI
+367 CTVTALI
-374 ILTTGVWQSTELNS
+374 ILTSGVWQDS
-388 EADSTVIGITLTA
+388 EANGITLTV
-401 MAFGKAM
+401 MAFDKAM
-408 PGIGPYLLTL
+408 PVVGPYLLTL
-418 CAVCFSTSTMFA
+418 CVICFSTSTMFA

-452 YFYVAMLVVAAVIS
+452 YFYVVLMVVAAVVS
-466 LDTAI
+466 LDAAI

-481 AIPTMISTLRLAPK
+481 AIPTMISTLILAPR
-495 VMQATRTYFDQYK
+495 VMQATRTYFK
-508 DIIKS
+508 EHRDIIKS

>member
-1 MQQIEEIILLVEKI
+1 MQQLEKI
-15 ILLVEKIILLVS
+15 LIDFGNVT
-27 LLDLEGI
+27 
-34 IIGFADVAWGP
+34 WGP

-62 RFLPFRFIRHAI
+62 RFLPFRYIRHAV
-74 DILRGKFDD
+74 DILRGKYDD

-116 TTGGPGAIFWMWLSA
+116 KVGGPGAIFWMWLSA

-149 GTDSRGTTQGGPMYT
+149 GTDSRGTPQGGPMYS
-164 IVEGLGKK
+164 IVEGLGQK
-172 WRPLGVFFCVVALIG
+172 WRPLGAFFCVAALIG

-194 NQLVQILRDV
+194 NQLVQIVRDV

-211 GGESH
+211 VGESH
-216 FTFNLVAGI
+216 FTFDLIAGI

-251 GMLLL
+251 GMLVL

-263 ILGVNYANIPKCL
+263 ILAVNYANIPKCL

-284 SGKAVAGGAIGAV
+284 SGQAVAGG
-297 ITIGIRGIGPI
+297 
-308 RFYPSAIGAVIM
+308 AIGAVIM

-356 MLGPAIDTLVI
+356 MLGPAIDTLIV
-367 CTITALI
+367 CTVTALI
-374 ILTTGVWQSTELNS
+374 ILTSGVWQSTEAN
-388 EADSTVIGITLTA
+388 GITLTV
-401 MAFGKAM
+401 MAFNKAM

-418 CAVCFSTSTMFA
+418 CVLCFSTSTMFA
-430 YSYYGAKCMGFLIG
+430 YSYYGTKCMGFLIG

-452 YFYVAMLVVAAVIS
+452 YFYVALMVVAAVVS
-466 LDTAI
+466 LDAAI

-481 AIPTMISTLRLAPK
+481 AIPTMISTILLAPK
-495 VMQATRTYFDQYK
+495 VMQATRTYLDQYK
-508 DIIKS
+508 DVIKP

>member
-1 MQQIEEIILLVEKI
+1 MQRIEEIV
-15 ILLVEKIILLVS
+15 
-27 LLDLEGI
+27 
-34 IIGFADVAWGP
+34 IGFADVAWGP

-62 RFLPFRFIRHAI
+62 RFLPFRLFRHAI

-103 IGVGNIAGVAVAV
+103 IGVGNIAGVAIAV
-116 TTGGPGAIFWMWLSA
+116 HVGGPGAIFWMWLSA

-136 TKFFTCTLAIMYR
+136 TKFFTCTLAVMYR
-149 GTDSRGTTQGGPMYT
+149 GTDSQGATQGGPMYA

-172 WRPLGVFFCVVALIG
+172 WRPLAVFFCTAALVG

-211 GGESH
+211 VGEAH
-216 FTFNLVAGI
+216 FTFDLVAGI
-225 IIAGSV
+225 AIAGLVSLV
-231 ALIIFG
+231 IFG

-251 GMLLL
+251 AMLLL

-263 ILGVNYANIPKCL
+263 ILGVNYANVPKAL
-276 WLIITDAF
+276 LLIITDAF
-284 SGKAVAGGAIGAV
+284 SGEAAAGGAIGAV
-297 ITIGIRGIGPI
+297 I
-308 RFYPSAIGAVIM
+308 M
-320 TGIRRAAYS
+320 TGVRRAAYS

-341 GAAKTTEPVREGLIA
+341 GAAKTTEPVREGLVA
-356 MLGPAIDTLVI
+356 MLGPAIDTLVV

-374 ILTTGVWQSTELNS
+374 ILTSGVWQGTEAN
-388 EADSTVIGITLTA
+388 GITLTVK
-401 MAFGKAM
+401 AFDQTM

-418 CAVCFSTSTMFA
+418 CVVCFSGSTMFA

-444 AERQHIYN
+444 SERQHIYN
-452 YFYVAMLVVAAVIS
+452 YFYVALMVVAAVAS
-466 LDTAI
+466 LDAAV

-481 AIPTMISTLRLAPK
+481 AIPTMTSTLLLAPK
-495 VMQATRTYFDQYK
+495 VMQATRRYFNKYK
-508 DIIKS
+508 ELL

>member
-1 MQQIEEIILLVEKI
+1 
-15 ILLVEKIILLVS
+15 
-27 LLDLEGI
+27 
-34 IIGFADVAWGP
+34 
-45 WLLVLLL
+45 
-52 GGGAFFLCYS
+52 
-62 RFLPFRFIRHAI
+62 
-74 DILRGKFDD
+74 
-83 PSDPG
+83 
-88 DISHFAALSSALAAT
+88 
-103 IGVGNIAGVAVAV
+103 
-116 TTGGPGAIFWMWLSA
+116 
-131 VVGMA
+131 
-136 TKFFTCTLAIMYR
+136 MYA
-149 GTDSRGTTQGGPMYT
+149 
-164 IVEGLGKK
+164 IVEGLGQK
-172 WRPLGVFFCVVALIG
+172 WRPLGAFFCIAALIG

-204 IFVPNGW
+204 IFIPNGW
-211 GGESH
+211 IGESH
-216 FTFNLVAGI
+216 FTFNLIAGI
-225 IIAGSV
+225 VIAGVV

-251 GMLLL
+251 GMLIL

-263 ILGVNYANIPKCL
+263 ILAVNYANIPKCL

-284 SGKAVAGGAIGAV
+284 SGEAVAGG
-297 ITIGIRGIGPI
+297 
-308 RFYPSAIGAVIM
+308 AIGAVIM

-356 MLGPAIDTLVI
+356 MLGPAIDTLIV

-374 ILTTGVWQSTELNS
+374 ILTSGVWQSS
-388 EADSTVIGITLTA
+388 EANGITLTV
-401 MAFGKAM
+401 MAFNKAM

-418 CAVCFSTSTMFA
+418 CVICFSTSTMFA

-452 YFYVAMLVVAAVIS
+452 YFYVALMVVAAVVS
-466 LDTAI
+466 LDAAI

-481 AIPTMISTLRLAPK
+481 AIPTMISTLLLSPK

-508 DIIKS
+508 DIIKP

>member
-1 MQQIEEIILLVEKI
+1 MQQIEKIL
-15 ILLVEKIILLVS
+15 
-27 LLDLEGI
+27 
-34 IIGFADVAWGP
+34 IGFGNVTWGP

-62 RFLPFRFIRHAI
+62 RFLPFRFIRHAV
-74 DILRGKFDD
+74 DVLRGKFDD
-83 PSDPG
+83 PNDPG

-103 IGVGNIAGVAVAV
+103 IGVGNIAGVAVAIKM
-116 TTGGPGAIFWMWLSA
+116 GGPGAIFWMWLSA

-149 GTDSRGTTQGGPMYT
+149 GTDSRGATQGGPMYS

-172 WRPLGVFFCVVALIG
+172 WKPLGAFFCVAALIG

-204 IFVPNGW
+204 IFIPNGW
-211 GGESH
+211 VGESH
-216 FTFNLVAGI
+216 FTFNLTAGI
-225 IIAGSV
+225 IIAGLV

-263 ILGVNYANIPKCL
+263 ILGVNYANIPQSL

-284 SGKAVAGGAIGAV
+284 SGKAVAGGAIGV
-297 ITIGIRGIGPI
+297 
-308 RFYPSAIGAVIM
+308 VIM
-320 TGIRRAAYS
+320 TGVRRAAFS

-341 GAAKTTEPVREGLIA
+341 GAAKTSEPVREGLIA
-356 MLGPAIDTLVI
+356 MLGPAIDTIIV

-374 ILTTGVWQSTELNS
+374 ILTSGVWQGS
-388 EADSTVIGITLTA
+388 EANGITLTV
-401 MAFGKAM
+401 MAFDKAM

-418 CAVCFSTSTMFA
+418 CVVCFSTSTMFA

-452 YFYVAMLVVAAVIS
+452 YFYVALMVVAAVVS
-466 LDTAI
+466 LDAAI

-481 AIPTMISTLRLAPK
+481 AIPTMISTLLLAPK
-495 VMQATRTYFDQYK
+495 VMQATRTYFNQYK

>member
-1 MQQIEEIILLVEKI
+1 MQQIEKIL
-15 ILLVEKIILLVS
+15 
-27 LLDLEGI
+27 
-34 IIGFADVAWGP
+34 IGFGDVTWGP

-62 RFLPFRFIRHAI
+62 RFLPFRYIRHAI
-74 DILRGKFDD
+74 NILRGKYDD

-116 TTGGPGAIFWMWLSA
+116 TVGGPGAIFWMWLSA
-131 VVGMA
+131 IVGMA
-136 TKFFTCTLAIMYR
+136 TKFFTCSLAIMYR
-149 GTDSRGTTQGGPMYT
+149 GTDSRGDPQGGPMYA
-164 IVEGLGKK
+164 IVEGLGQK
-172 WRPLGVFFCVVALIG
+172 WKPLGVFFCIAALIG

-194 NQLVQILRDV
+194 NQLVQIIRDV

-211 GGESH
+211 VGESH
-216 FTFNLVAGI
+216 FTFDLIAGI

-251 GMLLL
+251 GMLIL

-263 ILGVNYANIPKCL
+263 ILAINYANIPKCL

-284 SGKAVAGGAIGAV
+284 SGQAVAGGAIGAV
-297 ITIGIRGIGPI
+297 I
-308 RFYPSAIGAVIM
+308 M
-320 TGIRRAAYS
+320 TGVRRAAYS

-356 MLGPAIDTLVI
+356 MLGPAIDTLIV

-374 ILTTGVWQSTELNS
+374 ILTTGVWQSS
-388 EADSTVIGITLTA
+388 EANGITLTV
-401 MAFGKAM
+401 MAFNKAM

-418 CAVCFSTSTMFA
+418 CVVCFSTSTMFA

-452 YFYVAMLVVAAVIS
+452 YFYVALMVMAAVVS
-466 LDTAI
+466 LDAAI
-471 SLIDG
+471 ALIDG

-481 AIPTMISTLRLAPK
+481 AIPTMISTLLLAPR
-495 VMQATRTYFDQYK
+495 VMQATRTYFDRYR

>member
-1 MQQIEEIILLVEKI
+1 MQQIEK
-15 ILLVEKIILLVS
+15 
-27 LLDLEGI
+27 I

-74 DILRGKFDD
+74 HILRGKYDD

-116 TTGGPGAIFWMWLSA
+116 TVGGPGAIFWMWLSA

-136 TKFFTCTLAIMYR
+136 TKYFTCTLAIMYR
-149 GTDSRGTTQGGPMYT
+149 GTDSRGTTQGGPMYS

-172 WRPLGVFFCVVALIG
+172 WKPLGAFFCVAGLIG

-204 IFVPNGW
+204 VFIPNGW
-211 GGESH
+211 IGESH
-216 FTFNLVAGI
+216 FTFNLIAGI
-225 IIAGSV
+225 IIAGLV

-251 GMLLL
+251 GMLIL
-256 YMAAAVW
+256 YLAAAVW
-263 ILGVNYANIPKCL
+263 ILIVNYANIPKSL

-284 SGKAVAGGAIGAV
+284 SGQAVTGG
-297 ITIGIRGIGPI
+297 
-308 RFYPSAIGAVIM
+308 AIGAVIM

-356 MLGPAIDTLVI
+356 MLGPAIDTLIV

-374 ILTTGVWQSTELNS
+374 ILTSGVWQTTEAN
-388 EADSTVIGITLTA
+388 GITLTV
-401 MAFGKAM
+401 MAFNKAM

-418 CAVCFSTSTMFA
+418 CVICFSTSTMFA

-452 YFYVAMLVVAAVIS
+452 YFYVALMVVAAVVS
-466 LDTAI
+466 LDAAI

-481 AIPTMISTLRLAPK
+481 AIPTMISTLLLAPK
-495 VMQATRTYFDQYK
+495 VMRATQTYFNQYK
-508 DIIKS
+508 DAIES

>member
-1 MQQIEEIILLVEKI
+1 MQWIEKI
-15 ILLVEKIILLVS
+15 L
-27 LLDLEGI
+27 
-34 IIGFADVAWGP
+34 IGFGDVTWGP

-62 RFLPFRFIRHAI
+62 RFLPFRYIRHAI
-74 DILRGKFDD
+74 NILRGKYDD
-83 PSDPG
+83 PNDPG

-116 TTGGPGAIFWMWLSA
+116 KVGGPGAIFWMWLSA
-131 VVGMA
+131 IVGMA
-136 TKFFTCTLAIMYR
+136 TKFFTCSLAIMYR
-149 GTDSRGTTQGGPMYT
+149 GTDSRGDPQGGPMYS

-172 WRPLGVFFCVVALIG
+172 WRPLGVFFCIAALVG

-194 NQLVQILRDV
+194 NQLVQIIRDV
-204 IFVPNGW
+204 IFVPNNW
-211 GGESH
+211 IGESH
-216 FTFNLVAGI
+216 FTFNLIAGI

-251 GMLLL
+251 GMLIL

-263 ILGVNYANIPKCL
+263 ILAVNYANIPKCL

-284 SGKAVAGGAIGAV
+284 SGQAVAGGAIGAV
-297 ITIGIRGIGPI
+297 I
-308 RFYPSAIGAVIM
+308 M
-320 TGIRRAAYS
+320 TGVRRAAYS

-341 GAAKTTEPVREGLIA
+341 GAAKTTEPIREGLIA
-356 MLGPAIDTLVI
+356 MLGPAIDTLIV

-374 ILTTGVWQSTELNS
+374 ILTSGVWQSS
-388 EADSTVIGITLTA
+388 EANGITLTV
-401 MAFGKAM
+401 MAFNQAM

-418 CAVCFSTSTMFA
+418 CVVCFSTSTMFA

-452 YFYVAMLVVAAVIS
+452 YFYVALMVVAAVVS
-466 LDTAI
+466 LDAAI

-481 AIPTMISTLRLAPK
+481 AIPTMISTLLLAPK
-495 VMQATRTYFDQYK
+495 VMQATRTYFDRYK
-508 DIIKS
+508 EIIRS

>member
-1 MQQIEEIILLVEKI
+1 MQQIEK
-15 ILLVEKIILLVS
+15 
-27 LLDLEGI
+27 I

-62 RFLPFRFIRHAI
+62 RFLPFRFIRHGV
-74 DILRGKFDD
+74 DILRGKYDD

-116 TTGGPGAIFWMWLSA
+116 TVGGPGAIFWMWLSA

-136 TKFFTCTLAIMYR
+136 TKYFTCTLAIMYR
-149 GTDSRGTTQGGPMYT
+149 GTDSRGTTQGGPMYA

-172 WRPLGVFFCVVALIG
+172 WKPLGAFFCVAALIG

-204 IFVPNGW
+204 VFIPNGW
-211 GGESH
+211 IGESH
-216 FTFNLVAGI
+216 FTFNLIAGI
-225 IIAGSV
+225 IIAGLV

-251 GMLLL
+251 GMLIL
-256 YMAAAVW
+256 YLAAAVW
-263 ILGVNYANIPKCL
+263 ILIVNYANIPKSL

-284 SGKAVAGGAIGAV
+284 SGQAVTGG
-297 ITIGIRGIGPI
+297 
-308 RFYPSAIGAVIM
+308 AIGAVIM

-356 MLGPAIDTLVI
+356 MLGPAIDTLIV

-374 ILTTGVWQSTELNS
+374 ILTSGVWQTTEAN
-388 EADSTVIGITLTA
+388 GITLTV
-401 MAFGKAM
+401 MAFNKAM

-418 CAVCFSTSTMFA
+418 CVICFSTSTMFA

-452 YFYVAMLVVAAVIS
+452 YFYVALMVVAAVVS
-466 LDTAI
+466 LDAAI

-481 AIPTMISTLRLAPK
+481 AIPTMISTLLLAPK

-508 DIIKS
+508 DIVRS

>member
-1 MQQIEEIILLVEKI
+1 MQWIEKI
-15 ILLVEKIILLVS
+15 L
-27 LLDLEGI
+27 
-34 IIGFADVAWGP
+34 IGFGNVTWGP

-62 RFLPFRFIRHAI
+62 RFLPFRYIRHAI
-74 DILRGKFDD
+74 NILRGKYDD

-116 TTGGPGAIFWMWLSA
+116 TVGGPGAIFWMWLSA
-131 VVGMA
+131 IVGMA
-136 TKFFTCTLAIMYR
+136 TKFFTCSLAIMYR
-149 GTDSRGTTQGGPMYT
+149 GTDSRGDPQGGPMYA

-172 WRPLGVFFCVVALIG
+172 WRPLGVFFCIAALVG

-194 NQLVQILRDV
+194 NQLVQIIRDV

-211 GGESH
+211 VGESH
-216 FTFNLVAGI
+216 FTFDLIAGI

-251 GMLLL
+251 GMLIL
-256 YMAAAVW
+256 YMAAAAW

-284 SGKAVAGGAIGAV
+284 SGQAVAGGAIGAV
-297 ITIGIRGIGPI
+297 I
-308 RFYPSAIGAVIM
+308 M
-320 TGIRRAAYS
+320 TGVRRAAYS

-341 GAAKTTEPVREGLIA
+341 GAAKTTEPIREGLIA
-356 MLGPAIDTLVI
+356 MLGPAIDTLIV
-367 CTITALI
+367 CTITSLI
-374 ILTTGVWQSTELNS
+374 ILTTGVWQSA
-388 EADSTVIGITLTA
+388 EANGITLTV
-401 MAFGKAM
+401 MAFNKAM

-418 CAVCFSTSTMFA
+418 CVVCFSTSTMFA

-452 YFYVAMLVVAAVIS
+452 YFYVVLMVVAAVVS
-466 LDTAI
+466 LDAAI
-471 SLIDG
+471 GLIDG

-481 AIPTMISTLRLAPK
+481 AIPTMISTLLLAPK
-495 VMQATRTYFDQYK
+495 VMEATRTYFDQYK

>member
-1 MQQIEEIILLVEKI
+1 MQQIEKIL
-15 ILLVEKIILLVS
+15 
-27 LLDLEGI
+27 
-34 IIGFADVAWGP
+34 IGFGNVTWGP

-62 RFLPFRFIRHAI
+62 RFLPFRYIRHAI
-74 DILRGKFDD
+74 NILRGKYDD

-116 TTGGPGAIFWMWLSA
+116 TVGGPGAIFWMWLSA
-131 VVGMA
+131 IVGMA
-136 TKFFTCTLAIMYR
+136 TKFFTCSLAIMYR
-149 GTDSRGTTQGGPMYT
+149 GTDSQGNPQGGPMYA

-172 WRPLGVFFCVVALIG
+172 WKPLGVFFCVAALIG

-194 NQLVQILRDV
+194 NQLVQIIRDV
-204 IFVPNGW
+204 VFIPNGW
-211 GGESH
+211 VGESH
-216 FTFNLVAGI
+216 FTFDLIAGI

-251 GMLLL
+251 GMLIL

-263 ILGVNYANIPKCL
+263 ILALNYANIPKCL

-284 SGKAVAGGAIGAV
+284 SGQAVAGGAIGAV
-297 ITIGIRGIGPI
+297 I
-308 RFYPSAIGAVIM
+308 M
-320 TGIRRAAYS
+320 TGVRRAAYS

-356 MLGPAIDTLVI
+356 MLGPAIDTLIV

-374 ILTTGVWQSTELNS
+374 ILTTGVWQSS
-388 EADSTVIGITLTA
+388 EANGITLTV
-401 MAFGKAM
+401 MAFNKAM

-418 CAVCFSTSTMFA
+418 CVVCFSTSTMFA

-452 YFYVAMLVVAAVIS
+452 YFYVALMVVAAVVS
-466 LDTAI
+466 LDAAI
-471 SLIDG
+471 GLIDG

-481 AIPTMISTLRLAPK
+481 AIPTMISTLLLAPK
-495 VMQATRTYFDQYK
+495 VMQATRTYFDRYD
-508 DIIKS
+508 DIIRS

>member
-1 MQQIEEIILLVEKI
+1 MQQIEK
-15 ILLVEKIILLVS
+15 
-27 LLDLEGI
+27 I

-74 DILRGKFDD
+74 HILRGKYDD

-116 TTGGPGAIFWMWLSA
+116 TVGGPGAIFWMWLSA

-136 TKFFTCTLAIMYR
+136 TKYFTCTLAIMYR
-149 GTDSRGTTQGGPMYT
+149 GTDSRGTTQGGPMYA

-172 WRPLGVFFCVVALIG
+172 WKPLGAFFCVAALIG

-204 IFVPNGW
+204 VFIPNGW
-211 GGESH
+211 IGESH
-216 FTFNLVAGI
+216 FTFNLIAGI
-225 IIAGSV
+225 IIAGLV

-251 GMLLL
+251 GMLIL
-256 YMAAAVW
+256 YLAAAIW
-263 ILGVNYANIPKCL
+263 ILIVNYANIPKSL

-284 SGKAVAGGAIGAV
+284 SGQAVTGG
-297 ITIGIRGIGPI
+297 
-308 RFYPSAIGAVIM
+308 AIGAVIM

-356 MLGPAIDTLVI
+356 MLGPAIDTLIV

-374 ILTTGVWQSTELNS
+374 ILTSGVWQTTEAN
-388 EADSTVIGITLTA
+388 GITLTV
-401 MAFGKAM
+401 MAFNKAM

-418 CAVCFSTSTMFA
+418 CVICFSTSTMFA

-452 YFYVAMLVVAAVIS
+452 YFYVALMVIAAVVS
-466 LDTAI
+466 LDAAI

-481 AIPTMISTLRLAPK
+481 AIPTMISTLLLAPK
-495 VMQATRTYFDQYK
+495 VMRATQTYFNQYK
-508 DIIKS
+508 DAIES

>member
-1 MQQIEEIILLVEKI
+1 MQQIEKIL
-15 ILLVEKIILLVS
+15 
-27 LLDLEGI
+27 
-34 IIGFADVAWGP
+34 IGFGNVTWGP

-52 GGGAFFLCYS
+52 VGGAFFLCYS
-62 RFLPFRFIRHAI
+62 RFLPFRYIRHAI
-74 DILRGKFDD
+74 NILRGKYDD

-116 TTGGPGAIFWMWLSA
+116 TVGGPGAIFWMWLSA
-131 VVGMA
+131 IVGMA
-136 TKFFTCTLAIMYR
+136 TKFFTCSLAIMYR
-149 GTDSRGTTQGGPMYT
+149 GTDSQGNPQGGPMYA

-172 WRPLGVFFCVVALIG
+172 WKPLGVFFCVAALIG

-194 NQLVQILRDV
+194 NQLVQIIRDV
-204 IFVPNGW
+204 VFIPNGW
-211 GGESH
+211 VGESH
-216 FTFNLVAGI
+216 FTFDLIAGI

-251 GMLLL
+251 GMLIL

-263 ILGVNYANIPKCL
+263 ILALNYANIPKCL

-284 SGKAVAGGAIGAV
+284 SGQAVAGGAIGAV
-297 ITIGIRGIGPI
+297 I
-308 RFYPSAIGAVIM
+308 M
-320 TGIRRAAYS
+320 TGVRRAAYS

-356 MLGPAIDTLVI
+356 MLGPAIDTLIV

-374 ILTTGVWQSTELNS
+374 ILTTGVWQSS
-388 EADSTVIGITLTA
+388 EANGITLTV
-401 MAFGKAM
+401 MAFNKAM

-418 CAVCFSTSTMFA
+418 CVVCFSTSTMFA

-452 YFYVAMLVVAAVIS
+452 YFYVALMVVAAVVS
-466 LDTAI
+466 LDAAI
-471 SLIDG
+471 GLIDG

-481 AIPTMISTLRLAPK
+481 AIPTMISTLLLAPK
-495 VMQATRTYFDQYK
+495 VMQATRTYFDRYN
-508 DIIKS
+508 DIIRS

>member
-1 MQQIEEIILLVEKI
+1 MQWIEKI
-15 ILLVEKIILLVS
+15 L
-27 LLDLEGI
+27 
-34 IIGFADVAWGP
+34 IGFGNVTWGP

-62 RFLPFRFIRHAI
+62 RFLPFRYIRHAI
-74 DILRGKFDD
+74 NILRGKYDD

-116 TTGGPGAIFWMWLSA
+116 TVGGPGAIFWMWLSA
-131 VVGMA
+131 IVGMA
-136 TKFFTCTLAIMYR
+136 TKFFTCSLAIMYR
-149 GTDSRGTTQGGPMYT
+149 GTDSRGDPQGGPMYA

-172 WRPLGVFFCVVALIG
+172 WRPLGVFFCIAALVG

-194 NQLVQILRDV
+194 NQLVQIIRDV

-211 GGESH
+211 VGESH
-216 FTFNLVAGI
+216 FTFDLIAGI

-251 GMLLL
+251 GMLIL
-256 YMAAAVW
+256 YMAAAAW

-284 SGKAVAGGAIGAV
+284 SGQAVAGGAIGAV
-297 ITIGIRGIGPI
+297 I
-308 RFYPSAIGAVIM
+308 M
-320 TGIRRAAYS
+320 TGVRRAAYS

-341 GAAKTTEPVREGLIA
+341 GAAKTTEPIREGLIA
-356 MLGPAIDTLVI
+356 MLGPAIDTLIV

-374 ILTTGVWQSTELNS
+374 ILTTGVWQSA
-388 EADSTVIGITLTA
+388 EANGITLTV
-401 MAFGKAM
+401 MAFNKAM

-418 CAVCFSTSTMFA
+418 CVVCFSTSTMFA

-452 YFYVAMLVVAAVIS
+452 YFYVALMVVAAVVS
-466 LDTAI
+466 LDAAI
-471 SLIDG
+471 GLIDG

-481 AIPTMISTLRLAPK
+481 AIPTMISTLLLAPK
-495 VMQATRTYFDQYK
+495 VMEATRTYFDQYK

>member
-1 MQQIEEIILLVEKI
+1 MQQIEKILIDFGNVT
-15 ILLVEKIILLVS
+15 
-27 LLDLEGI
+27 
-34 IIGFADVAWGP
+34 WGP

-62 RFLPFRFIRHAI
+62 RFLPFRFIRHAV
-74 DILRGKFDD
+74 DVLRGKFDD
-83 PSDPG
+83 PNDPG

-103 IGVGNIAGVAVAV
+103 IGVGNIAGVAVAIKM
-116 TTGGPGAIFWMWLSA
+116 GGPGAIFWMWLSA

-149 GTDSRGTTQGGPMYT
+149 GTDSRGATQGGPMYS

-172 WRPLGVFFCVVALIG
+172 WKPLGAFFCVAALIG

-211 GGESH
+211 VGESH
-216 FTFNLVAGI
+216 FTFNLTAGI
-225 IIAGSV
+225 IIAGLV

-263 ILGVNYANIPKCL
+263 ILGVNYANIPQSL

-284 SGKAVAGGAIGAV
+284 SGKAVAGGAIGV
-297 ITIGIRGIGPI
+297 
-308 RFYPSAIGAVIM
+308 VIM
-320 TGIRRAAYS
+320 TGVRRAAFS

-341 GAAKTTEPVREGLIA
+341 GAAKTSEPVREGLIA
-356 MLGPAIDTLVI
+356 MLGPAIDTIIV

-374 ILTTGVWQSTELNS
+374 ILTSGVWQGS
-388 EADSTVIGITLTA
+388 EANGITLTV
-401 MAFGKAM
+401 MAFDKAM

-418 CAVCFSTSTMFA
+418 CVVCFSTSTMFA

-452 YFYVAMLVVAAVIS
+452 YFYVALMVVAAVVS
-466 LDTAI
+466 LDAAI

-481 AIPTMISTLRLAPK
+481 AIPTMISTLLLAPK
-495 VMQATRTYFDQYK
+495 VMQATRTYFNQYK